1 MAIEVLRQL
10 EAKTGK
16 RVYELFDYMCGVS
29 SGAVLCLLL
38 GGLHLSLDECEALY
52 RKLSDEIFCQ
62 SSIWGTGRLMW
73 SHAYYDT
80 TMWVNVLK

>member
-10 EAKTGK
+10 EARTNKK
-16 RVYELFDYMCGVS
+16 VHELFDYMCGVS
-29 SGAVLCLLL
+29 SGAILSCLL
-38 GGLHLSLDECEALY
+38 GSLHLSLDECESLY
-52 RKLSDEIFCQ
+52 RKLSDEVFNQ
-62 SSIWGTGRLMW
+62 SAFWGTGRLVW